1 MQMYFS
7 ELFQEVQTISLFPL
21 MARHNCKNNDYLE
34 TRTLWG
40 GVWTKIEK
48 TAHENIHSVSLFQY
62 NKHVASR
69 REPAVPT
76 QPSQQL
82 KSQIKKTI
90 SNSCYLVVGSGF
102 TLSRISEATCYWR
115 YLFVLCICM

>member
-40 GVWTKIEK
+40 GVWIKKK
-48 TAHENIHSVSLFQY
+48 TAYKKNIHSVSLFQY
-62 NKHVASR
+62 NKHVESR
-69 REPAVPT
+69 REPAVPAR
-76 QPSQQL
+76 PSHKAL
-82 KSQIKKTI
+82 PGGGES
-90 SNSCYLVVGSGF
+90 
-102 TLSRISEATCYWR
+102 
-115 YLFVLCICM
+115 